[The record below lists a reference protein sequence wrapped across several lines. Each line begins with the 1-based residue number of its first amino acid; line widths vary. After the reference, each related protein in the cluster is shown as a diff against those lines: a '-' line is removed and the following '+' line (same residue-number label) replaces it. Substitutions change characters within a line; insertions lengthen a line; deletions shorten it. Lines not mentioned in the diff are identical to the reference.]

1 LIVLDTEGIVYKSS
15 DKGKTWNNIHDELIK
30 KAKLE
35 TDNGN
40 DETGVVKKLIL
51 NPIDKK
57 VIVFTGTHG
66 FNWYTE
72 DCGDNIKA
80 LNHGRPMEE
89 LLFHPTE
96 RDWILASA
104 YSICEDF
111 NDDEPCSIYKELYY
125 STDFG
130 ITWSH
135 LLKYVVDFEWG
146 YRKNANFSKN
156 RIIASYESNGVGH
169 QSYGSFKHEIDLT

>member
-1 LIVLDTEGIVYKSS
+1 
-15 DKGKTWNNIHDELIK
+15 
-30 KAKLE
+30 
-35 TDNGN
+35 
-40 DETGVVKKLIL
+40 
-51 NPIDKK
+51 
-57 VIVFTGTHG
+57 
-66 FNWYTE
+66 
-72 DCGDNIKA
+72 
-80 LNHGRPMEE
+80 M
-89 LLFHPTE
+89 
-96 RDWILASA
+96 
-104 YSICEDF
+104 CEDF